1 MTVKK
6 GKKIKIKCIGKHGN
20 KVVLN
25 KSKRGEFL
33 EFTVGKGDVIP
44 GIEKAVVGMRKRER
58 KKVNITAKNAYGEIK
73 DSLIK
78 TYYQTFHLQGYKI
91 GEVFQLKMSNGEKKD
106 ARITDMTDKQV
117 TIDLNHPLAGKDL
130 KYDIKI
136 LEIK

>member
-78 TYYQTFHLQGYKI
+78 TYYQTFHLQGYKRLI
-91 GEVFQLKMSNGEKKD
+91 NK
-106 ARITDMTDKQV
+106 
-117 TIDLNHPLAGKDL
+117 
-130 KYDIKI
+130 
-136 LEIK
+136 